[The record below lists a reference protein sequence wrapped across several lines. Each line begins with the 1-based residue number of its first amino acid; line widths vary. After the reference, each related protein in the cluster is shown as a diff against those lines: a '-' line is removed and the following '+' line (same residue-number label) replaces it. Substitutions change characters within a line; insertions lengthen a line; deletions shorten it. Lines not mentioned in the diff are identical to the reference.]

1 MGCAARHNTCHSTH
15 AAVPRYCSRW
25 PDWPVL
31 GPTPPRPV
39 TAITGYDT
47 ALPFSAQHVLALYR
61 CLVVDIVWV
70 KSSSKGR
77 RLDVDGETPQ
87 PYPHV
92 DDVFEGMVDVEFK
105 VLLEVVDAVEG
116 DDSGDGRALVVA
128 PIAAEVVSSQWG
140 RGLTRDTSPTFSR
153 QHALVLESAMCLM

>member
-1 MGCAARHNTCHSTH
+1 M
-15 AAVPRYCSRW
+15 
-25 PDWPVL
+25 
-31 GPTPPRPV
+31 
-39 TAITGYDT
+39 AITGYDT

-105 VLLEVVDAVEG
+105 VLLEVVPWWW
-116 DDSGDGRALVVA
+116 RLLLLR
-128 PIAAEVVSSQWG
+128 WC
-140 RGLTRDTSPTFSR
+140 RDNG
-153 QHALVLESAMCLM
+153 VGV